1 MKWNHLA
8 AAAAIALAS
17 VLGGCA
23 SVQKAG
29 HDANDQAKAFTP
41 MADKAIV
48 YVYRD
53 ELLGAAIKMPVK
65 VDDIVAGQTGPKS
78 FLQLA
83 VPPGHHV
90 IASLSEK
97 DATLAIDAEAGKTYY
112 VWQEVKMG
120 LMSARSALHLVSEQ
134 VGQAGV
140 RKCDLLQTDAPTF
153 RVPPSTG
160 TVITPTKVV
169 DAASTV
175 NEPVDATANAA
186 TPVPAEQPVVSTA
199 STPNV
204 AAVQPEGGLAVLDA
218 RVDKPT
224 FLAAED
230 VASRHQCERLLRV
243 RSVSSTEAH
252 FYSACPGMSSPLE
265 ITCKGSHCDEE
276 TPQG

>member
-8 AAAAIALAS
+8 AVAAIALAS
-17 VLGGCA
+17 VLSGCA

-29 HDANDQAKAFTP
+29 HDANDQAKMFTP
-41 MADKAIV
+41 MTDKAIV

-65 VDDIVAGQTGPKS
+65 IDDVVAGQTGPKS

-83 VPPGHHV
+83 VTPGHHV
-90 IASLSEK
+90 ITSLSEK
-97 DATLAIDAEAGKTYY
+97 DASLAINAEAGKTYY

-140 RKCDLLQTDAPTF
+140 RKCDLLQTDAPAF

-160 TVITPTKVV
+160 RVITPTKVV
-169 DAASTV
+169 EAAPTV
-175 NEPVDATANAA
+175 NEPVDATVDAA
-186 TPVPAEQPVVSTA
+186 TPVPAEQSVASTA
-199 STPNV
+199 PTSNV
-204 AAVQPEGGLAVLDA
+204 AAAQPEGGLAVLDT

-224 FLAAED
+224 FLAAQD

-243 RSVSSTEAH
+243 RSVSGAEAH
-252 FYSACPGMSSPLE
+252 FYSACPGTASPLE
-265 ITCKGSHCDEE
+265 ITCKGSHCDED
-276 TPQG
+276 PRG